1 MIKDNQKSL
10 NRFHV
15 VLDACVTAFSYLLAW
30 FIVIGS
36 GWANQLG
43 KRTLEV
49 GFYFGALLV
58 IIPAYLLLYSLFGLY
73 TPKRVLGRRNEF
85 GKIFKANSI
94 GFLIFGLVLYLGRKE
109 PHLYN
114 FSQRLVVYFYVLNV
128 AFMTIERN
136 GIRIVLRSMRS
147 KGYNQKHILLVGYSS
162 AAEGFIDRVNKNPE
176 WGYKI
181 RGIIDDT
188 KERGSEYK
196 GVKVIGC
203 VEDLDY
209 ILEQNSLDEI
219 AVTLSLGEYEKLRHI
234 VALCEKSGVHT
245 KFIPDYGNIIPTIPY
260 MEDLQG
266 LPVIHIR
273 RVPLNDPVNAA
284 LKRAVDIVG
293 AIVGIIL
300 FSPIMLIVALLIKL
314 TSPVSATDVKVTI
327 LSADAG
333 TINWVNVGINEIEI
347 YGSINNDYSLSD
359 VAGMI
364 TGGTTIAADVADF
377 PMPTVPEGFNIR
389 INGADFEQII
399 SRDGKIVHP
408 LTDKTVK
415 VSYVITK
422 EETGEE
428 LVTDDFTYTIAGQ
441 HTTNAA
447 KNTKPSIIP
456 EIAEWYSDSTDSV
469 ATDSITAVTYDNN
482 ALEDVVNEF
491 IADYKDF
498 SGIELQKVKGNA
510 KANAFNFSLSAP
522 DELLGDEGYT
532 MNILSDRINVASES
546 TVGNMYGMQSI
557 LQMYK
562 SNPDAFSIGTM
573 RDYPRFSTR
582 GFVLDAARK
591 PVSMDMLKEISRT
604 MRYYKM
610 NDFQV
615 HLSDNYI
622 WLEDYGKLD
631 QENQAFDAYDA
642 FRLESSLTND
652 AGESPTAEDYSF
664 SKKEFKEFIQ
674 TERAVGVNIVPE
686 IDVPAHANSFTKV
699 WPELKVTNKT
709 SSTSANRP
717 LIDHLDISKTETVQ
731 KIEEIFDDYTHG
743 SDATFDSETT
753 VHIGA
758 DEFLD
763 NYSAYRN
770 FINTIIPYV
779 KQTNTVRMWGGLT
792 WIKDNPITQIN
803 ADAIDGVEMN
813 LWSKDWADGIEMYNM
828 GYDLINTIDDYGYM
842 VPDGSKTRANSY
854 GDLLNTSRIFS
865 SFEPNKLRSS
875 SGYVAVPSGDDQM
888 LGAAFALWNDNIDKR
903 ASGLS
908 ESDLYWR
915 FFDAL
920 PFYAEKT
927 WAATGQEKG
936 SADAL
941 NTLATS
947 MGTGPNTNPYYQE
960 SSVDNIYESYDFN
973 SGKGLDDTSENDRDL
988 TLASDSTA
996 KVQNKALVLSGDKSY
1011 VETPIEQ
1018 LGNGNALS
1026 FDITLSSEPESGD
1039 ILFES
1044 DAAYGTHDIR
1054 IMSNG
1059 KLGFTR
1065 ELYDYYFDYTL
1076 PVGEKVN
1083 IKIVTQQQVTKL
1095 YVNGQFVSN
1104 ATGEF
1109 NHNGTTKKSGITNA
1123 TFALPLQRIGSE
1135 TNAVQATIDN
1145 VNVTAAD
1152 MYNKS
1157 KWTGTTNSETTY
1169 NNVEGLL
1176 RYAFDNDYT
1185 SRWHSNWKGATDKLT
1200 GSNSF
1205 YAEINFGQKYTINQF
1220 SFTPRTDTAS
1230 GYVTKADLYIKA
1242 NDSDEWTLVA
1252 QDQTFAADAAQKTF
1266 TFDAQEVQYVKFVA
1280 KASSDGWV
1288 AVSEF
1293 DIANTAQDPDQPE
1306 ADKTALQE
1314 LVNQAVTDFTGYT
1327 SESVTAYKVALDN
1340 AKEVLTNEDATQA
1353 EVDEA
1358 IAALTNAVLVTD
1370 KSKLQEKIDQAVTDF
1385 DGYTADSVAAYK
1397 AALARLNEVLADTDA
1412 TPAQVSE
1419 AIAAFDLARLV
1430 KDTSDDG
1437 KKDDDK
1443 KDDDKKNDDKK
1454 DDNKKDDSKKE
1465 DGTNDNSSSTNG
1477 KADKKDTA
1485 SKAAKTGDAS
1495 TALPYM
1501 LLMLASGSA
1510 VVILKK
1516 KKEQ

>member
-1 MIKDNQKSL
+1 MKKKKDMKKPLLAAVLACSMVQIPAIPVAAAAPENLALNQT
-10 NRFHV
+10 
-15 VLDACVTAFSYLLAW
+15 VTASSYEQPTNNPEMTSPSKAVDGDLTTRWGTAQNLATNEW
-30 FIVIGS
+30 INVNLGS
-36 GWANQLG
+36 SKQIQQININFERTDDAQNILGYKVEIANG
-43 KRTLEV
+43 NDT
-49 GFYFGALLV
+49 
-58 IIPAYLLLYSLFGLY
+58 Y
-73 TPKRVLGRRNEF
+73 TE
-85 GKIFKANSI
+85 I
-94 GFLIFGLVLYLGRKE
+94 YRKE
-109 PHLYN
+109 EK
-114 FSQRLVVYFYVLNV
+114 
-128 AFMTIERN
+128 A
-136 GIRIVLRSMRS
+136 
-147 KGYNQKHILLVGYSS
+147 KQKEV
-162 AAEGFIDRVNKNPE
+162 
-176 WGYKI
+176 
-181 RGIIDDT
+181 
-188 KERGSEYK
+188 
-196 GVKVIGC
+196 
-203 VEDLDY
+203 
-209 ILEQNSLDEI
+209 
-219 AVTLSLGEYEKLRHI
+219 
-234 VALCEKSGVHT
+234 
-245 KFIPDYGNIIPTIPY
+245 
-260 MEDLQG
+260 
-266 LPVIHIR
+266 
-273 RVPLNDPVNAA
+273 
-284 LKRAVDIVG
+284 
-293 AIVGIIL
+293 
-300 FSPIMLIVALLIKL
+300 IKL

-482 ALEDVVNEF
+482 ALEDVVDEF

-510 KANAFNFSLSAP
+510 KANAFNFSLAAP

-562 SNPDAFSIGTM
+562 SSPDAFSIGTM

-610 NDFQV
+610 NDFHV

-642 FRLESSLTND
+642 FRLESGLTND

-770 FINTIIPYV
+770 FINTIVPYV

-792 WIKDNPITQIN
+792 WIKDNPVTQIN
-803 ADAIDGVEMN
+803 ADAIDGVEIN

-1095 YVNGQFVSN
+1095 YVNGHFVSN

-1314 LVNQAVTDFTGYT
+1314 LVDQAVTDFTGYT

>member
-1 MIKDNQKSL
+1 MKKKKDMKKPLLAAVLACSMVQIPAIPVAAAAPENLALNQT
-10 NRFHV
+10 
-15 VLDACVTAFSYLLAW
+15 VTASSYEQPTNNPEKTSPSKAVDGDLTTRWGTAQNLAANEW
-30 FIVIGS
+30 INVNLGS
-36 GWANQLG
+36 SKQIQQININFERTDDAQNILGYKVEIANG
-43 KRTLEV
+43 NDT
-49 GFYFGALLV
+49 
-58 IIPAYLLLYSLFGLY
+58 Y
-73 TPKRVLGRRNEF
+73 TE
-85 GKIFKANSI
+85 I
-94 GFLIFGLVLYLGRKE
+94 YRKE
-109 PHLYN
+109 EK
-114 FSQRLVVYFYVLNV
+114 
-128 AFMTIERN
+128 A
-136 GIRIVLRSMRS
+136 
-147 KGYNQKHILLVGYSS
+147 KQKEV
-162 AAEGFIDRVNKNPE
+162 
-176 WGYKI
+176 
-181 RGIIDDT
+181 
-188 KERGSEYK
+188 
-196 GVKVIGC
+196 
-203 VEDLDY
+203 
-209 ILEQNSLDEI
+209 
-219 AVTLSLGEYEKLRHI
+219 
-234 VALCEKSGVHT
+234 
-245 KFIPDYGNIIPTIPY
+245 
-260 MEDLQG
+260 
-266 LPVIHIR
+266 
-273 RVPLNDPVNAA
+273 
-284 LKRAVDIVG
+284 
-293 AIVGIIL
+293 
-300 FSPIMLIVALLIKL
+300 IKL

-482 ALEDVVNEF
+482 ALEDVVDEF

-510 KANAFNFSLSAP
+510 KANAFNFSLAAP

-591 PVSMDMLKEISRT
+591 PVSMDMLKEISRA

-610 NDFQV
+610 NDFHV

-642 FRLESSLTND
+642 FRLESGLTND
-652 AGESPTAEDYSF
+652 VGESPTAEDYSF

-770 FINTIIPYV
+770 FINTIVPYV

-792 WIKDNPITQIN
+792 WIKDNPVTQIN
-803 ADAIDGVEMN
+803 ADAIDGVEIN

-941 NTLATS
+941 STLATS
-947 MGTGPNTNPYYQE
+947 MGTGPNTNPYSQE

-1026 FDITLSSEPESGD
+1026 FDITLSSEPEAGD

-1443 KDDDKKNDDKK
+1443 KDDDKNNDDKK

>member
-1 MIKDNQKSL
+1 
-10 NRFHV
+10 
-15 VLDACVTAFSYLLAW
+15 
-30 FIVIGS
+30 
-36 GWANQLG
+36 
-43 KRTLEV
+43 
-49 GFYFGALLV
+49 
-58 IIPAYLLLYSLFGLY
+58 
-73 TPKRVLGRRNEF
+73 
-85 GKIFKANSI
+85 
-94 GFLIFGLVLYLGRKE
+94 
-109 PHLYN
+109 
-114 FSQRLVVYFYVLNV
+114 
-128 AFMTIERN
+128 
-136 GIRIVLRSMRS
+136 
-147 KGYNQKHILLVGYSS
+147 
-162 AAEGFIDRVNKNPE
+162 
-176 WGYKI
+176 
-181 RGIIDDT
+181 
-188 KERGSEYK
+188 
-196 GVKVIGC
+196 
-203 VEDLDY
+203 
-209 ILEQNSLDEI
+209 
-219 AVTLSLGEYEKLRHI
+219 
-234 VALCEKSGVHT
+234 
-245 KFIPDYGNIIPTIPY
+245 
-260 MEDLQG
+260 
-266 LPVIHIR
+266 
-273 RVPLNDPVNAA
+273 
-284 LKRAVDIVG
+284 
-293 AIVGIIL
+293 
-300 FSPIMLIVALLIKL
+300 
-314 TSPVSATDVKVTI
+314 
-327 LSADAG
+327 
-333 TINWVNVGINEIEI
+333 
-347 YGSINNDYSLSD
+347 
-359 VAGMI
+359 
-364 TGGTTIAADVADF
+364 
-377 PMPTVPEGFNIR
+377 
-389 INGADFEQII
+389 
-399 SRDGKIVHP
+399 
-408 LTDKTVK
+408 
-415 VSYVITK
+415 
-422 EETGEE
+422 
-428 LVTDDFTYTIAGQ
+428 
-441 HTTNAA
+441 
-447 KNTKPSIIP
+447 
-456 EIAEWYSDSTDSV
+456 
-469 ATDSITAVTYDNN
+469 
-482 ALEDVVNEF
+482 
-491 IADYKDF
+491 
-498 SGIELQKVKGNA
+498 
-510 KANAFNFSLSAP
+510 
-522 DELLGDEGYT
+522 
-532 MNILSDRINVASES
+532 
-546 TVGNMYGMQSI
+546 
-557 LQMYK
+557 
-562 SNPDAFSIGTM
+562 
-573 RDYPRFSTR
+573 
-582 GFVLDAARK
+582 
-591 PVSMDMLKEISRT
+591 
-604 MRYYKM
+604 
-610 NDFQV
+610 
-615 HLSDNYI
+615 
-622 WLEDYGKLD
+622 
-631 QENQAFDAYDA
+631 
-642 FRLESSLTND
+642 
-652 AGESPTAEDYSF
+652 
-664 SKKEFKEFIQ
+664 
-674 TERAVGVNIVPE
+674 
-686 IDVPAHANSFTKV
+686 
-699 WPELKVTNKT
+699 
-709 SSTSANRP
+709 
-717 LIDHLDISKTETVQ
+717 
-731 KIEEIFDDYTHG
+731 
-743 SDATFDSETT
+743 
-753 VHIGA
+753 
-758 DEFLD
+758 
-763 NYSAYRN
+763 
-770 FINTIIPYV
+770 
-779 KQTNTVRMWGGLT
+779 
-792 WIKDNPITQIN
+792 
-803 ADAIDGVEMN
+803 
-813 LWSKDWADGIEMYNM
+813 
-828 GYDLINTIDDYGYM
+828 M